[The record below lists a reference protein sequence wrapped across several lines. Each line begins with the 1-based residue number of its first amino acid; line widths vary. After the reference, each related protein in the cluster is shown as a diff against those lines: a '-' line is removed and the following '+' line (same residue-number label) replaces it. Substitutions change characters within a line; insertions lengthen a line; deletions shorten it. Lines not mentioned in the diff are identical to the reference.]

1 MTDKNRAFEEERVRE
16 QAKRLQEARLALG
29 LTIHDF
35 VQPLSTSRSQLD
47 AIERGNVDAFYA
59 PFYYERLFRR
69 YAEVLSFS
77 PEAIDEMVQRFSP
90 DAPQD
95 PANADLPSD
104 EAWAQGATAGPSSVE
119 SDGVGR
125 EGATESLW
133 GASSGGTQS
142 ATESGSTQ
150 TSEGSEASPKSGS
163 EKARS
168 NTASL
173 NRLTSAAAEQ
183 SAKGDQSSNW
193 GIIAA
198 FGLLAAGVVVALIVA
213 NSDDDRVPAKA
224 PDAPAPAASP
234 ADNPNPQAESSGAQ
248 PAGQASGQPA
258 SNTASPA
265 KPAAAGVT
273 TPPAAAT
280 PNTAAAAPAKSAP
293 TAAPTAT
300 PTSPIQATPPAPAK
314 AASPSAA
321 PAQTPAASATPTPAT
336 TPAAPGPTQ
345 NNVSNPAA
353 PAAAPSSPPAP
364 AKSSTPGPSSSAP
377 AMEVTPKARTWI
389 WVREADEKVREF
401 GVAAGEKVVFQDMPI
416 YFVIAR
422 PGESDIKI
430 QGKSVR
436 LPRTDQERD
445 IGRYGRSQLI
455 EAKPASAN

>member
-1 MTDKNRAFEEERVRE
+1 MTDKTRAFEEERVRE

-77 PEAIDEMVQRFSP
+77 PEAIDEMVLRFSP

-95 PANADLPSD
+95 ATNADNSSD
-104 EAWAQGATAGPSSVE
+104 ESWAEGV
-119 SDGVGR
+119 SDG
-125 EGATESLW
+125 TK
-133 GASSGGTQS
+133 
-142 ATESGSTQ
+142 ESGTGEPESAQ
-150 TSEGSEASPKSGS
+150 SGNAGETSPESVSDTAH
-163 EKARS
+163 S
-168 NTASL
+168 NAASL
-173 NRLTSAAAEQ
+173 SRLTSAAGEQ
-183 SAKGDQSSNW
+183 AAKGDQASNW

-224 PDAPAPAASP
+224 PEAPATTAAP
-234 ADNPNPQAESSGAQ
+234 ADNPNPQAESSSAQ

-258 SNTASPA
+258 SNAAVPA
-265 KPAAAGVT
+265 KPPAAAGTT
-273 TPPAAAT
+273 TPAT
-280 PNTAAAAPAKSAP
+280 APMPAPAKSAP
-293 TAAPTAT
+293 TAAPPSA
-300 PTSPIQATPPAPAK
+300 PTSPNPVTPAAPAK
-314 AASPSAA
+314 AAPASGA
-321 PAQTPAASATPTPAT
+321 PTQAPTPPTTPAAQSPTANNTSSPAAPTATPAT
-336 TPAAPGPTQ
+336 TPT
-345 NNVSNPAA
+345 
-353 PAAAPSSPPAP
+353 AP
-364 AKSSTPGPSSSAP
+364 AKSATPGPSSSAP

-401 GVAAGEKVVFQDMPI
+401 GVAAGEKVVFQEMPI

-422 PGESDIKI
+422 PGESDIRI
-430 QGKSVR
+430 QGKAVR